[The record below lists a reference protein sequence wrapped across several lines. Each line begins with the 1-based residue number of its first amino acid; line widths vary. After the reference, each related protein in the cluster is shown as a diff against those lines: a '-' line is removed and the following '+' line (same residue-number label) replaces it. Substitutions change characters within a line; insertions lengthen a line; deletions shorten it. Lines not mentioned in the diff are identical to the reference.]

1 MPTTHSSVEIAIS
14 SAHRKESL
22 EAVHWAI
29 DELKAKVPIWKKE
42 VYAGGD
48 KAAWKENK
56 ESAAPTLETLTRQEE
71 EKALKKRAAKAALK
85 IQLGIAAVVAVI
97 ALVQNYT
104 KKDDL

>member
-1 MPTTHSSVEIAIS
+1 MAEKEILTLILQARQKWNLRHIAIAHRIGVVPTTHSSVEIAIS

-48 KAAWKENK
+48 KAAWKEN
-56 ESAAPTLETLTRQEE
+56 
-71 EKALKKRAAKAALK
+71 
-85 IQLGIAAVVAVI
+85 
-97 ALVQNYT
+97 
-104 KKDDL
+104 